1 MQTDFKL
8 EVDECRNELGLKNK
22 HISNKVNLFS
32 LFRLQEMMLQYLMIR
47 DIHALTEDEKKF
59 ASVEIK
65 DHT

>member
-1 MQTDFKL
+1 
-8 EVDECRNELGLKNK
+8 
-22 HISNKVNLFS
+22 
-32 LFRLQEMMLQYLMIR
+32 MMLQYLMIR